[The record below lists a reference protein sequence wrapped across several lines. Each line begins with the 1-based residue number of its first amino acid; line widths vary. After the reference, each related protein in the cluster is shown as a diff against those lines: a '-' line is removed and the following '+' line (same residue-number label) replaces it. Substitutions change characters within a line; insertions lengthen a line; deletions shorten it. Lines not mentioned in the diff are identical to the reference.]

1 MSILGFAGGRQ
12 KAYFVQ
18 VRKKK
23 GDKGRGANLY
33 KKSADRRKKRRERER
48 ERRCKIGKGARERVV
63 QVWMGRVITAGQPRG
78 RS

>member
-1 MSILGFAGGRQ
+1 MQIYIKR
-12 KAYFVQ
+12 VQ
-18 VRKKK
+18 IEERKEEK
-23 GDKGRGANLY
+23 
-33 KKSADRRKKRRERER
+33 ER